1 MNLRSAAEQLLM
13 KARKTR
19 FDDLVEVPTDCVEA
33 LRKALEAE
41 NKKEMNKDA

>member
-41 NKKEMNKDA
+41 NKKEVNKDA

>member
-1 MNLRSAAEQLLM
+1 MTLKSAAARLLE

-19 FDDLVEVPTDCVEA
+19 FDDLVEVPADCVES

-41 NKKEMNKDA
+41 NNKEVKKDA